1 MPEVLQRFGYEDW
14 MREDAHVELLD
25 ALRARMGVERV
36 GFSQEG
42 FNLL

>member
-1 MPEVLQRFGYEDW
+1 LK
-14 MREDAHVELLD
+14 EDAHVELLD
-25 ALRARMGVERV
+25 ALRRKMGAERV

>member
-1 MPEVLQRFGYEDW
+1 MPELLRSLGYEGW
-14 MREDAHVELLD
+14 LKEDAHVELLN
-25 ALRARMGVERV
+25 ALHQRMGVERV